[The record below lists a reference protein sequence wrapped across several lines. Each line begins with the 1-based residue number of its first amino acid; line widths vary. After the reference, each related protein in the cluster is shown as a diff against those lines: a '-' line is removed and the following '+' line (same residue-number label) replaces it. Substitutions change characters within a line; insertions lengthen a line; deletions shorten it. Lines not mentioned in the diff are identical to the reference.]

1 MVLGDLDVFLWFHDI
16 GFGSSELCVGK
27 FGIGLDELIRMSM
40 VLEGQQMNRGRRQ
53 RRKPYNNL
61 GHWPSWGAPAPG
73 RHPKGVIQRYAS
85 HDMCA

>member
-40 VLEGQQMNRGRRQ
+40 ALEGQQMNRGRRQ
-53 RRKPYNNL
+53 RRKPYNL
-61 GHWPSWGAPAPG
+61 VCGSSTP
-73 RHPKGVIQRYAS
+73 
-85 HDMCA
+85 

>member
-27 FGIGLDELIRMSM
+27 FGIGLDELIGMSM

-53 RRKPYNNL
+53 RRKPYNL
-61 GHWPSWGAPAPG
+61 DPSLLSRIFSTLDLIGE
-73 RHPKGVIQRYAS
+73 
-85 HDMCA
+85 